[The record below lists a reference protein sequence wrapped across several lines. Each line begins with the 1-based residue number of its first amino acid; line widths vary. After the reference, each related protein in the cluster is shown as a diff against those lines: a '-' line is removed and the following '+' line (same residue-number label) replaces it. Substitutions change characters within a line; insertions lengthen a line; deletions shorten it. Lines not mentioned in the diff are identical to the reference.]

1 MQGSEETM
9 AGCGKLQAAVRF
21 CLAGLLLAPLFAC
34 GSHKEEPETASAAPA
49 SVDTAKVAAAPAAPV
64 TVDPRLQQ
72 SFVDA
77 TLAEPPLG
85 DLRPPET
92 TATGKSVGKLYEDV
106 VKLWDGVKYVDSHGK
121 NIVYKAVLDTDLG
134 SIEITLRPDLAPNHV
149 RSFIALARA
158 GYYNGLVFERTDH
171 GVSGDDGADIEFIE
185 AGCPLGTGEMGYG
198 SIGYWLKPEFHPDAI
213 NEDGTVGA
221 MPGEDSD
228 TSTCKFYIACCAMPS
243 WDQHRSVFGKVTEG
257 LEVAHR
263 ILSLPVR
270 NDTPE
275 GDLPLKPVVIRK
287 VTIVA
292 SEVEKPG
299 VN

>member
-1 MQGSEETM
+1 M
-9 AGCGKLQAAVRF
+9 AGCGKIHPWATLRV
-21 CLAGLLLAPLFAC
+21 CVTGLLLVPLAAC
-34 GSHKEEPETASAAPA
+34 GSHKEEPRTTAE
-49 SVDTAKVAAAPAAPV
+49 APAAPEPV
-64 TVDPRLQQ
+64 KTADAAPPPVALDPQLHQT
-72 SFVDA
+72 FADA
-77 TLAEPPLG
+77 TIAEPPIG
-85 DLRPPET
+85 DLRPPEIT
-92 TATGKSVGKLYEDV
+92 MTNKSVGKLYEDV
-106 VKLWDGVKYVDSHGK
+106 VKRWDAIKFVDEQGK
-121 NIVYKAVLDTDLG
+121 KLAYRAVLDTDLG
-134 SIEITLRPDLAPNHV
+134 TIEITLRPDLAPNHV

-158 GYYNGLVFERTDH
+158 GYYDGLVFERTDH
-171 GVSGDDGADIEFIE
+171 GVSGDDASDMEFIE
-185 AGCPLGTGEMGYG
+185 GGCPLGTGEMGYG
-198 SIGYWLKPEFHPDAI
+198 SIGYWLKPEFHPQAL

-228 TSTCKFYIACCAMPS
+228 TSSCKFYVACCPMPS
-243 WDQHRSVFGKVTEG
+243 WDQHRSVFGKVTQG

-292 SEVEKPG
+292 TQVENSN